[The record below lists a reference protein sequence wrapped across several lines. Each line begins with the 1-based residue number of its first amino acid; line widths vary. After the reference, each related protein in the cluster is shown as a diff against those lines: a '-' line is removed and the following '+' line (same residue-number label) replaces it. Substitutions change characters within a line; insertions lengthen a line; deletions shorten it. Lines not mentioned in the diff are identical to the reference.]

1 MMNKKV
7 MTSALVL
14 GLLCAMNVS
23 YAEKELYETYDGQKN
38 GAAVQYNF
46 TEDSLFQV
54 NTKLGNVT
62 DIQLRPGEQVT
73 YIAGGDTT
81 RWLIDKAMVGNIQ
94 HVYIKPTVKDIN
106 TNIIINTNVRSY
118 RLNVTENGTFVPI
131 IRFWFRDDANKNSK
145 SNSLVA
151 PTSRFSDSV
160 ARNYH
165 YKFKAHKKADASL
178 MPEEIYDD
186 GNKTYIRISEKNKY
200 DMPVLYSI
208 DPWNKKMSMVNY
220 RVKDNWFIADKVMEK
235 GRLLYHQKF
244 WIDFENLKKNKM
256 GSKVVYQE
264 VRNGNV
270 RKVSSDDETFAGSYN
285 NRKEADDTSNIVPL
299 RGRLTGPNGYTAE
312 QLDQIEQQGMTA
324 EQQEYIRQQ
333 NERQM
338 QLEQQR
344 RMEEMRQRKIQ
355 ETNNQNVRMLSGN
368 HIPPSQDQLRQE
380 LEAQR
385 EQGRLQME
393 QDAMYRRQ
401 EMERRKEILQKR
413 QEQQRQLQQK
423 QLQQKQIQQPVQQK
437 RTMNMDEFREML
449 KRDLEENLEKGRLQL
464 EHDAEIARQN
474 KAYRLEQNRLAQ
486 QKQQIAAKQQVVSRP
501 QSVAP
506 VKVVTPVVESKDAR
520 LKRELAENLE
530 QGRLQMEQDAELR
543 RQAEGYRPGIRQQS
557 KVNRA
562 PIVSQQNVQ
571 GTNNSKQVQQRQ
583 MQFANQQQ
591 QQLAQQRQAQL
602 QQQKVVQQRQAQLKQ
617 QQLMQQRQAQLQQQ
631 RQAQVHQQQLEKQRQ
646 VQLQQQKVAQQ
657 RQAQLQQQR
666 LAQQRQAQLVQQQ
679 RQAQLQQQQ
688 IAQQRQSQLQDDVR
702 KRTLAQQ
709 QRQIALR
716 QQQLEQHRQMEL
728 RRQQLLQ
735 QLNEKQAVGGNKTAS
750 KGAR

>member
-14 GLLCAMNVS
+14 GLLCSMNVS

-38 GAAVQYNF
+38 GAAVQYSF

-94 HVYIKPTVKDIN
+94 HVYIKPTVKDIS

-151 PTSRFSDSV
+151 PTSRLSDSV

-208 DPWNKKMSMVNY
+208 DPWSKKMSMVNY
-220 RVKDNWFIADKVMEK
+220 RVKDNWFIVDKVMEK

-264 VRNGNV
+264 VRGGHV
-270 RKVSSDDETFAGSYN
+270 RKVSSDDDSFAGSYN
-285 NRKEADDTSNIVPL
+285 NRKDADDNSNIVPL

-368 HIPPSQDQLRQE
+368 HVPPSQDQLRQE

-423 QLQQKQIQQPVQQK
+423 QLQQKQVQQPVQQK

-474 KAYRLEQNRLAQ
+474 RAYRLEQNRLVQ
-486 QKQQIAAKQQVVSRP
+486 QKQQVASRPQVVSRP

-557 KVNRA
+557 KVNRT
-562 PIVSQQNVQ
+562 PIVSQPKVQ
-571 GTNNSKQVQQRQ
+571 GANNSKQVQQRQ
-583 MQFANQQQ
+583 MQFVNQ

-602 QQQKVVQQRQAQLKQ
+602 QQQKVAQQRQAQLKQ
-617 QQLMQQRQAQLQQQ
+617 QQLMQQRQAQ
-631 RQAQVHQQQLEKQRQ
+631 VHQQQLAQQRQ
-646 VQLQQQKVAQQ
+646 AQLQQQKVAQQ
-657 RQAQLQQQR
+657 RQAQLQQQQ
-666 LAQQRQAQLVQQQ
+666 LVQQRQAQLIQQQ
-679 RQAQLQQQQ
+679 RQAQLKQQQT
-688 IAQQRQSQLQDDVR
+688 AQQRQVQLQDDVR

-709 QRQIALR
+709 QRQVALR
-716 QQQLEQHRQMEL
+716 QQQLEQQRQMEL

-735 QLNEKQAVGGNKTAS
+735 QLNEKQAVGGNKKAS
-750 KGAR
+750 KGAK